1 MKEKIHP
8 KYYPEARVICACGN
22 TWTTG
27 ATVPEI
33 KVDVC
38 SACHPFYTGEQ
49 RIVDTAGQVDR
60 FMKRLER
67 RADTIEQVKAQQ
79 DVLKRSAQET
89 RVARLR
95 GDAPAQ
101 PAKQPPKR
109 TLIDI
114 EGIGEVYARKLKEAG
129 VPTPDALLQKG
140 STPKGRQEIAEKS
153 GISGKLIL
161 VWTNHVDLLRVKG
174 MSPDWAELLEAAG
187 VDTVPELAQR
197 APENLLA
204 KLLEVNREKKL
215 ARELPTLTSVEG
227 WIEQAKQLPKVITY

>member
-1 MKEKIHP
+1 MKAKIHP

-67 RADTIEQVKAQQ
+67 TADTIEQVKVQQ
-79 DVLKRSAQET
+79 DVHKRTVQES
-89 RVARLR
+89 RVARSR

-101 PAKQPPKR
+101 KAKAAKR
-109 TLIDI
+109 DLTDI
-114 EGIGEVYARKLKEAG
+114 EGIGETYARKLKDAG
-129 VPTPDALLQKG
+129 ILTPESLLQKG
-140 STPKGRQEIAEKS
+140 SAPKGRQEIAEKS

-161 VWTNHVDLLRVKG
+161 EWINHVDLMRVKG
-174 MSPDWAELLEAAG
+174 VSTDWADLLEAAG
-187 VDTVPELAQR
+187 VDSVPELAQR
-197 APENLLA
+197 VAENLVA
-204 KLLEVNREKKL
+204 KLVEVNQQKNLTR
-215 ARELPTLTSVEG
+215 ALPTLSQVEG
-227 WIEQAKQLPKVITY
+227 WVAEAKTLPRVITY

>member
-1 MKEKIHP
+1 MKAKIHP

-67 RADTIEQVKAQQ
+67 TADTIEQVKVQQ
-79 DVLKRSAQET
+79 DIHKHTVQET
-89 RVARLR
+89 RIARLR
-95 GDAPAQ
+95 GDTPAQ
-101 PAKQPPKR
+101 PAKQPAKR
-109 TLIDI
+109 SLIDI
-114 EGIGEVYARKLKEAG
+114 EGIGEVYARKLKDAG
-129 VPTPDALLQKG
+129 IPTPEALLQKG

-161 VWTNHVDLLRVKG
+161 EWVNHADLLRVKG
-174 MSPDWAELLEAAG
+174 MSPDWAELLEASG

-197 APENLLA
+197 SAENLLGKLIEINQA
-204 KLLEVNREKKL
+204 KNL
-215 ARELPTLTSVEG
+215 ARHLPTLTQVEG
-227 WIEQAKQLPKVITY
+227 WIEQAKQLPRVITY

>member
-27 ATVPEI
+27 ATVPEL

-67 RADTIEQVKAQQ
+67 TADTIEQVKTQQ
-79 DVLKRSAQET
+79 DIIKRTTQES
-89 RVARLR
+89 RMARLR
-95 GDAPAQ
+95 GDAPGQ
-101 PAKQPPKR
+101 PAKQAPKR
-109 TLIDI
+109 NLTDI
-114 EGIGEVYARKLKEAG
+114 EGIGDVYARKLKDAG
-129 VPTPDALLQKG
+129 IPTPEALLQKG

-161 VWTNHVDLLRVKG
+161 EWINQVDLLRVKG
-174 MSPDWAELLEAAG
+174 ISTDWADLLEAAG
-187 VDTVPELAQR
+187 VDSVPELAQR
-197 APENLLA
+197 APENLLN
-204 KLLEVNREKKL
+204 KLIEVNQQKNLTRQ
-215 ARELPTLTSVEG
+215 LPTLAQVEG
-227 WIEQAKQLPKVITY
+227 WTEHAKGLPRVVTY

>member
-1 MKEKIHP
+1 MKAKIHP

-67 RADTIEQVKAQQ
+67 TADTIEQVKSQQ
-79 DVLKRSAQET
+79 DTRKRSIQES
-89 RVARLR
+89 RIARSR
-95 GDAPAQ
+95 GDVSVQ
-101 PAKQPPKR
+101 SAKSAKR
-109 TLIDI
+109 ELIDI
-114 EGIGEVYARKLKEAG
+114 EGIGETYARKLKDAG
-129 VPTPDALLQKG
+129 VLTPEALLQKG
-140 STPKGRQEIAEKS
+140 STAKGRQEIAEKS

-161 VWTNHVDLLRVKG
+161 EWVNHVDLMRVKG
-174 MSPDWAELLEAAG
+174 VSTDWADLLEASG
-187 VDTVPELAQR
+187 VDSVPELAQR
-197 APENLLA
+197 VAENLVA
-204 KLLEVNREKKL
+204 KLVEINQQKNLTR
-215 ARELPTLTSVEG
+215 ALPTLSQVEG
-227 WIEQAKQLPKVITY
+227 WVEQAKTLPRVVTY

>member
-8 KYYPEARVICACGN
+8 KYYPEARVTCACGN
-22 TWTTG
+22 TWHTG

-67 RADTIEQVKAQQ
+67 TADTIDQVKAQQ
-79 DVLKRSAQET
+79 DIYKRSVQES
-89 RVARLR
+89 RAARLR

-101 PAKQPPKR
+101 PAKQPPKLS
-109 TLIDI
+109 LIDI
-114 EGIGEVYARKLKEAG
+114 EGIGEVYARKLKDAG
-129 VPTPDALLQKG
+129 VPTPEALLQKG
-140 STPKGRQEIAEKS
+140 STPLGRQEIAEKS

-161 VWTNHVDLLRVKG
+161 VWINHVDLLRVKG

-197 APENLLA
+197 ASESLLT
-204 KLLEVNREKKL
+204 KMIEVNQQKKL
-215 ARELPTLTSVEG
+215 VRQLPTLSLVEG
-227 WIEQAKQLPKVITY
+227 WVEQAKQLPRVITY

>member
-1 MKEKIHP
+1 MKPKIHP

-67 RADTIEQVKAQQ
+67 NADTIEQVKVQQ
-79 DVLKRSAQET
+79 DVHKLTIQKSRIARS
-89 RVARLR
+89 R
-95 GDAPAQ
+95 GDVPAQ

-109 TLIDI
+109 GLIDI
-114 EGIGEVYARKLKEAG
+114 EGIGEVYARKLKDTG
-129 VPTPDALLQKG
+129 IPTLEVLLQKG
-140 STPKGRQEIAEKS
+140 ATPKGRQEIAEKS

-161 VWTNHVDLLRVKG
+161 EWVNHVDLLRVKG
-174 MSPDWAELLEAAG
+174 VSTDWADLLEAAG

-197 APENLLA
+197 SAENLLT
-204 KLLEVNREKKL
+204 KLVEINQQKNL
-215 ARELPTLTSVEG
+215 ARALPTLSQVEA
-227 WIEQAKQLPKVITY
+227 WIEQAKGLPRVITY

>member
-67 RADTIEQVKAQQ
+67 TADTIEQVKVQQ
-79 DVLKRSAQET
+79 DTIKRTVQESRT
-89 RVARLR
+89 ARLR
-95 GDAPAQ
+95 GDAPVQ
-101 PAKQPPKR
+101 PVKTAKR
-109 TLIDI
+109 GLIDI
-114 EGIGEVYARKLKEAG
+114 EGIGEVYDRKLKDAG
-129 VPTPDALLQKG
+129 VPTPEVLLQKG
-140 STPKGRQEIAEKS
+140 ATPKGRQEIAEKT

-161 VWTNHVDLLRVKG
+161 EWVNHCDLMRVKG
-174 MSPDWAELLEAAG
+174 VSTDWADLLEASG

-197 APENLLA
+197 AAENLLA
-204 KLLEVNREKKL
+204 KLVEVNQQKNLVRT
-215 ARELPTLTSVEG
+215 LPTLSQVEG
-227 WIEQAKQLPKVITY
+227 WIEQAKGLPKAITY

>member
-67 RADTIEQVKAQQ
+67 TADTIDQVKAQQ
-79 DVLKRSAQET
+79 DVLKRTAQET
-89 RVARLR
+89 RMARLR
-95 GDAPAQ
+95 GETPAQ
-101 PAKQPPKR
+101 QAKQPPKR
-109 TLIDI
+109 SLIDI
-114 EGIGEVYARKLKEAG
+114 EGIGEVYERKLKDAG
-129 VPTPDALLQKG
+129 ILTQEALLQKG

-161 VWTNHVDLLRVKG
+161 EWVNHVDLLRVKG
-174 MSPDWAELLEAAG
+174 ISTDWADLLEAAG
-187 VDTVPELAQR
+187 VDSVPELAQR
-197 APENLLA
+197 VAENLLN
-204 KLLEVNREKKL
+204 KLIEVNQQKNLTRQ
-215 ARELPTLTSVEG
+215 LPTLAQVEG
-227 WIEQAKQLPKVITY
+227 WTEQAKGLPRVVTY